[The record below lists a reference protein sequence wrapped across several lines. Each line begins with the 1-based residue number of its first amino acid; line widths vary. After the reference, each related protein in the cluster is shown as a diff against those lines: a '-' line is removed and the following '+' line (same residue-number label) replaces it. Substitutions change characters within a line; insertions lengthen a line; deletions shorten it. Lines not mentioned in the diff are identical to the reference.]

1 MNLLLP
7 ILRLPFRAMEQVS
20 KALHSI
26 INMISN
32 RRSDKFPILRL
43 PFLVIKEI
51 FKTMHPIEI
60 INFSMISKRAKAV
73 TTNITFYSKYAI
85 GLGIGETMAIAINGT
100 NGLVSCIYLM
110 TSNERMNGMVEEYE
124 NNGFI
129 QRKVY
134 KYSKD
139 PVEEWKQ
146 VCKYVLDIF
155 KRQTID
161 VLGVALD
168 VFVDQNVSIIDFLKT
183 NVKSVN
189 GCNLDQ
195 WEEENDV
202 DEHAA
207 YLLENIKIN
216 NELRSDLDTKNVDF
230 DMKIPKNLKEL
241 HIKKADWVGYD
252 KLLEINSAQV
262 SFGTNRISNKEL
274 NLFFKKWMAM
284 ETHLNLE
291 LLAFEFKSVE
301 VLRLFVLHDIPHEV
315 VDEKVKRTLITY
327 DDETEEISGG
337 IDIRRID
344 GRTATF
350 FVQYDGFLM
359 SVH

>member
-1 MNLLLP
+1 
-7 ILRLPFRAMEQVS
+7 
-20 KALHSI
+20 
-26 INMISN
+26 MISD
-32 RRSDKFPILRL
+32 RRKKKFPILRL
-43 PFLVIKEI
+43 PFLAIEEV
-51 FKTMHPIEI
+51 FKAMNPFEI
-60 INFSMISKRAKAV
+60 INFSMISKRAKAI
-73 TTNITFYSKYAI
+73 TKNMTFYSKYAI
-85 GLGIGETMAIAINGT
+85 DLGIYETMEIAINGT
-100 NGLVSCIYLM
+100 NGLISCIYLM
-110 TSNERMNGMVEEYE
+110 ISNEKMDGKVECE

-161 VLGVALD
+161 VLGVVLD
-168 VFVDQNVSIIDFLKT
+168 VFVDQNVAIIDFLRT

-189 GCNLDQ
+189 ACNVLQ

-216 NELRSDLDTKNVDF
+216 NELRSDLDTKNVNF

-241 HIKKADWVGYD
+241 CIKKADWIGYE
-252 KLLEINSAQV
+252 KLLEIDSAQV

-284 ETHLNLE
+284 EIHLNLE
-291 LLAFEFKSVE
+291 LLAFEFKSLE
-301 VLRLFVLHDIPHEV
+301 DLRLFVLPDIPHEV
-315 VDEKVKRTLITY
+315 VDEEVKRTLITY

-350 FVQYDGFLM
+350 FAQYDGFLM